1 MPTETLPYDVALS
14 FADEDRAFAASLAKI
29 LRAEGVRVFYDTL
42 EPAALWGKDLS
53 EHLRTVY
60 SGSRV
65 CVLLLSKASTSTPWV
80 RFESRVAM
88 ARAAQDD
95 SIIVI
100 PVRLDDSDFPPLL
113 TTIAALD
120 ARQCSID
127 EIAELVR
134 KKVALAKDTTGREA
148 AASNK
153 PDYHVISR
161 TGGWVVKAASAERG
175 SRVMKT
181 RSEAIKFARGL
192 ALRNSANEVIVH
204 KEDGSVERRLSTRI

>member
-1 MPTETLPYDVALS
+1 MMSRCRLPLKTAPL
-14 FADEDRAFAASLAKI
+14 RSLAEI
-29 LRAEGVRVFYDTL
+29 LRAKGVRVFYDAF

-60 SGSRV
+60 NGSRV

-80 RFESRVAM
+80 RFESRAAM
-88 ARAAQDD
+88 ARAVQDD

-100 PVRLDDSDFPPLL
+100 PVRLDDSDLPPLL

-120 ARQCSID
+120 ARQDSID
-127 EIAELVR
+127 DIAELIR
-134 KKVALAKDTTGREA
+134 KKVNSAKDITAHEVA
-148 AASNK
+148 VSNK
-153 PDYHVISR
+153 ADYHVISR

-175 SRVMKT
+175 SRVMKS
-181 RSEAIKFARGL
+181 RAEAIKFARDL

-204 KEDGSVERRLSTRI
+204 KEDGSVERRLPTRI